1 MWETSSCPRG
11 SMRNKEIRDAVSN
24 LRRPPSSGVDLAPAS
39 TFDALLDQRIRDL
52 EHHVGELKTRVN
64 GLLFLVVG
72 AVIVQIVLGL
82 LGQG

>member
-1 MWETSSCPRG
+1 
-11 SMRNKEIRDAVSN
+11 MRDKEMRDAVSN
-24 LRRPPSSGVDLAPAS
+24 LRRPLAHGVDLSPAS

-52 EHHVGELKTRVN
+52 ERHVGELKTRVN

-72 AVIVQIVLGL
+72 AVIAQIVLGL